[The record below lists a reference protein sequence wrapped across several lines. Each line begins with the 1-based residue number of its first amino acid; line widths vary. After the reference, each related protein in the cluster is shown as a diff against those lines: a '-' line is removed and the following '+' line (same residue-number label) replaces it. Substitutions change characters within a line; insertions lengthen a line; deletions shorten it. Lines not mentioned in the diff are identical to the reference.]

1 MTLVANRPAA
11 GQARPYTFPE
21 IRRVSV
27 AGGTVIAAHLPGQL
41 LASSMLMLDAG
52 ATHEATGREGTAT
65 VLAKSLE
72 EGTAARDSAAYALA
86 LEGLGAELSASVD
99 WDSFRVGVA
108 APVPLLLDAVRLA
121 AEATRTPR
129 LDAADVTRVRDD
141 EVTALRMDWAQPGP
155 RADAALRADLFGE
168 GRYGRP
174 LHGDPTSVAAVD
186 VDDVLTFH
194 RDWLLRPG
202 VLLIAG
208 DLDSL
213 DLAALGEAAF
223 AGASGE
229 PLPVEGPLGV
239 PVRESRRTILVD
251 RPGSVQSTLRIGHR
265 APERATPDYVPMT
278 LAATVLGGAFTS
290 RLNHLIRE
298 VKGYSYGIRGS
309 YAMTRRFGRFEVA
322 AGVQTAVTVP
332 AIADTIGEI
341 ARTQLD
347 GVTEDELA
355 VARSWRAGQLSVE
368 MQTPGAIVGALSTL
382 VLHGLPDD
390 YYPSLRRQYLEATV
404 EQVSAAAA
412 AYLHPKGL
420 TLVVEGDA
428 AVIRD
433 ELTAAEIGEL
443 VDSEI

>member
-1 MTLVANRPAA
+1 MTLVATRP
-11 GQARPYTFPE
+11 GTGEARPYTFPE
-21 IRRVSV
+21 LRRVTV
-27 AGGTVIAAHLPGQL
+27 GGGTVIAAHLPGQR
-41 LASSMLMLDAG
+41 LASAILMLDAG
-52 ATHEATGREGTAT
+52 AAHEADGREGTAT

-72 EGTAARDSAAYALA
+72 EGTKARDSAAYALA
-86 LEGLGAELSASVD
+86 LEGLGAELSPSVD
-99 WDSFRVGVA
+99 WDSFRVGLS

-121 AEATRTPR
+121 AEAIRTPR
-129 LDAADVTRVRDD
+129 LDAADVLRVRDD

-155 RADAALRADLFGE
+155 RADATLRSDLFGS

-174 LHGDPTSVAAVD
+174 LHGDPTSVAAVT
-186 VDDVLTFH
+186 VDDVLAFH
-194 RDWLLRPG
+194 QAWLLRPG
-202 VLLIAG
+202 VLLVAG
-208 DLDSL
+208 DLDSI

-223 AGASGE
+223 GGTTGE
-229 PLPVEGPLGV
+229 AHPADGPLLWS
-239 PVRESRRTILVD
+239 VRDHRRVILVD
-251 RPGSVQSTLRIGHR
+251 RPGSVQSTLRLGHR
-265 APERATPDYVPMT
+265 SPERATPDYVPIT

-298 VKGYSYGIRGS
+298 VKGYTYGIRGS
-309 YAMTRRFGRFEVA
+309 YAMSRRFGRFEVA

-332 AIADTIGEI
+332 AIVDTLGEI
-341 ARTQLD
+341 DRTQLD

-390 YYPSLRRQYLEATV
+390 YYPSLRKQYLEATV

-412 AYLHPKGL
+412 AHLHPKGL

-433 ELTAAEIGEL
+433 ELVAANIGDVL
-443 VDSEI
+443 DAKI